1 MKSLFKTTRQT
12 THPFWLFFIFLTTTF
27 AVEITVM
34 FALPFIIPQS
44 YGIGL
49 NAMFDA
55 FCLTAVLGPFVWFAF
70 IAPLQRASQLRAKLL
85 DRVLQVQ
92 EEERGRISR
101 DLHDGIGQMLTGLM
115 IRMKV
120 IEEATAEPITR
131 EQIRSFR
138 EQGVAT
144 HEELRRLVRGLRP
157 LVLDDVGLVPAIE
170 RLLGDARSIHS
181 CSIDFQTNLAD
192 HPRLSPPLET
202 SVYRIVQEALNNAL
216 SHGKPDAVQVELFL
230 ENGELLLEV
239 RDNGQGFSPDSR
251 LEGKNSPDSFGL
263 LTMKERFA
271 QFHGQVSIESR
282 PGKGTSVKGRC
293 PVRSVD
299 FAHE

>member
-1 MKSLFKTTRQT
+1 
-12 THPFWLFFIFLTTTF
+12 
-27 AVEITVM
+27 M

-44 YGIGL
+44 YGSSL
-49 NAMFDA
+49 NALFDA

-70 IAPLQRASQLRAKLL
+70 IAPLQHASQLRAKLL

-115 IRMKV
+115 IRMKI
-120 IEEATAEPITR
+120 IEEATSEQITR
-131 EQIRSFR
+131 EQIRAFR

-157 LVLDDVGLVPAIE
+157 LVLDDVGLVPAVE
-170 RLLGDARSIHS
+170 RLLGDAKSVHS
-181 CSIDFQTNLAD
+181 CSIEFQTNLTE
-192 HPRLSPPLET
+192 HPRLSPAMET

-216 SHGKPDAVQVELFL
+216 SHGQPEAIQVELFL
-230 ENGELLLEV
+230 KNGELFLEV
-239 RDNGQGFSPDSR
+239 RDNGEGFSPDSG
-251 LEGKNSPDSFGL
+251 LEGKNGPESFGL

-282 PGKGTSVKGRC
+282 PGQGTRVKGRC
-293 PVRSVD
+293 PVRSED
-299 FAHE
+299 FVSQ